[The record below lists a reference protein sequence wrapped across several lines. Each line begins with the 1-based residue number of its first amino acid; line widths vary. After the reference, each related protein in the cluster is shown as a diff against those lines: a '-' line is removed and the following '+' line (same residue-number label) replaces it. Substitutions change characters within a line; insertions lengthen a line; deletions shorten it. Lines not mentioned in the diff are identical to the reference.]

1 MLLIVKKATESTSGG
16 GGGGGGGG
24 KLFKWMIHVKS
35 KSVIQVYMSCGTT
48 RCAHVA
54 ASSSIGSWSGKK
66 SFSSATNK
74 FRKKAIIVHYS
85 IIYFN
90 LLCSS
95 FVPCIFILLSN
106 VPYPVISIDYFL

>member
-1 MLLIVKKATESTSGG
+1 MLLIVKKATESTSG

-54 ASSSIGSWSGKK
+54 ASSSIGSWKLEEE
-66 SFSSATNK
+66 F
-74 FRKKAIIVHYS
+74 
-85 IIYFN
+85 
-90 LLCSS
+90 
-95 FVPCIFILLSN
+95 
-106 VPYPVISIDYFL
+106 

>member
-24 KLFKWMIHVKS
+24 KLFKWMMIHVKS

-54 ASSSIGSWSGKK
+54 ASSSIGSWKLEEE
-66 SFSSATNK
+66 F
-74 FRKKAIIVHYS
+74 
-85 IIYFN
+85 
-90 LLCSS
+90 
-95 FVPCIFILLSN
+95 
-106 VPYPVISIDYFL
+106 